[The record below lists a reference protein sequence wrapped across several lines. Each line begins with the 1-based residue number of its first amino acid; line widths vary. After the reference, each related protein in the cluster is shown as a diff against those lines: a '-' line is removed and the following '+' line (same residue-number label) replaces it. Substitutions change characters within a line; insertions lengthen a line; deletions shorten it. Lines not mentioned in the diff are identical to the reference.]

1 MSTLSLSVL
10 LCGCPSLPVF
20 SPPTTVLQKF
30 DFSLKLDRKKTN
42 GNFRIFLSCRWTTKQ
57 RVTFVASRGKVFG
70 FFFSFTVWCVCV
82 FIDCVCVRRHAPSET
97 RNYSKA
103 TEERLAAQNGR
114 CVRQPG
120 ASIALRQQQREAQ
133 NGKFY

>member
-1 MSTLSLSVL
+1 MHFPQLPLDNETTRYISRIKNRVEKSLAFFFLSVVE
-10 LCGCPSLPVF
+10 CVF
-20 SPPTTVLQKF
+20 
-30 DFSLKLDRKKTN
+30 
-42 GNFRIFLSCRWTTKQ
+42 
-57 RVTFVASRGKVFG
+57 
-70 FFFSFTVWCVCV
+70 CVCV
-82 FIDCVCVRRHAPSET
+82 CARRHAPSET

>member
-1 MSTLSLSVL
+1 METFAFSSVAAGQRNNALHLSHRVEK
-10 LCGCPSLPVF
+10 SL
-20 SPPTTVLQKF
+20 
-30 DFSLKLDRKKTN
+30 
-42 GNFRIFLSCRWTTKQ
+42 
-57 RVTFVASRGKVFG
+57 A
-70 FFFSFTVWCVCV
+70 FFFSFTVCCVCV

>member
-1 MSTLSLSVL
+1 MATFAFSSVAAGQRNNALHLSHRVEKSLAFFSVL
-10 LCGCPSLPVF
+10 LCG
-20 SPPTTVLQKF
+20 
-30 DFSLKLDRKKTN
+30 
-42 GNFRIFLSCRWTTKQ
+42 
-57 RVTFVASRGKVFG
+57 
-70 FFFSFTVWCVCV
+70 VCV

>member
-1 MSTLSLSVL
+1 METFAFSSVAAGQRNNALHLSHRVEKSLAFFSVL
-10 LCGCPSLPVF
+10 LCGV
-20 SPPTTVLQKF
+20 
-30 DFSLKLDRKKTN
+30 R
-42 GNFRIFLSCRWTTKQ
+42 
-57 RVTFVASRGKVFG
+57 
-70 FFFSFTVWCVCV
+70 V